1 MKTEKRTLN
10 QKKGAYSVLVVILL
24 LAMTTVFSGYVGI
37 LKQTLVLNDV
47 QQKMDTAGL
56 SALNSSVD
64 VEKLSQEV
72 LAIKGSSYAG
82 KDQQTNQ
89 VLNQYKADITKE
101 FKSELNTMLAGNNAI
116 VRYQYLDT
124 TVNFAESTWGIA
136 TGDDSTDT
144 KALPQITLD
153 NVMTITLDTNP
164 MPTEQSIKELNSK
177 KSVNGTTV
185 HYKINGLDNEG
196 NVILLVDSSTRVVYR

>member
-1 MKTEKRTLN
+1 MKTEKRNRN
-10 QKKGAYSVLVVILL
+10 QKKGAYSVLIVILL

-37 LKQTLVLNDV
+37 LKQTLVLNDD

-153 NVMTITLDTNP
+153 NVMTITLDTNS

>member
-153 NVMTITLDTNP
+153 NVMTITLDTNS

>member
-1 MKTEKRTLN
+1 MKTEKRNRN
-10 QKKGAYSVLVVILL
+10 QKKGAYSVLIVILL

-153 NVMTITLDTNP
+153 NVMTITLDTNS

>member
-1 MKTEKRTLN
+1 MKTEKRNRN

-82 KDQQTNQ
+82 KDQQTSQ
-89 VLNQYKADITKE
+89 VLNRYKEDITKE
-101 FKSELNTMLAGNNAI
+101 FKSELNEMLAGNNGI
-116 VRYQYLDT
+116 VRHQYLNT
-124 TVNFAESTWGIA
+124 TVNFAESSWGIA
-136 TGDDSTDT
+136 TGDDSTAT

-153 NVMTITLDTNP
+153 NVMTITLDANS
-164 MPTEQSIKELNSK
+164 MPTEQSIKELNAK
-177 KSVNGTTV
+177 KSINGTTV
-185 HYKINGLDNEG
+185 HYKINGLDKEG
-196 NVILLVDSSTRVVYR
+196 NVILLAESSTRVVYR

>member
-1 MKTEKRTLN
+1 MKTEKRNRN

-64 VEKLSQEV
+64 VDKLSQEV

-82 KDQQTNQ
+82 KDQQTSQ
-89 VLNQYKADITKE
+89 VLNRYKEDITKE

-116 VRYQYLDT
+116 VRYQYLNT
-124 TVNFAESTWGIA
+124 TVNFAESSWGIA
-136 TGDDSTDT
+136 TGDDSADT

-153 NVMTITLDTNP
+153 NVMTITLDTNS
-164 MPTEQSIKELNSK
+164 MPTEQSIKELNAK
-177 KSVNGTTV
+177 KSINGTTV
-185 HYKINGLDNEG
+185 HYQINGLDDEG

>member
-1 MKTEKRTLN
+1 MKTEKRNRN
-10 QKKGAYSVLVVILL
+10 QKKGAYSVLIVILL

-89 VLNQYKADITKE
+89 VLNQYKADIMKE

-153 NVMTITLDTNP
+153 NVMTITLDTNS

>member
-10 QKKGAYSVLVVILL
+10 QKKGAYSVLIVILL

-153 NVMTITLDTNP
+153 NVMTITLDTNS

>member
-1 MKTEKRTLN
+1 MKTEKRNRN
-10 QKKGAYSVLVVILL
+10 QKKGAYSVLIVILL

-101 FKSELNTMLAGNNAI
+101 FKSELNTMLAGNNDI
-116 VRYQYLDT
+116 VRYQYLDI

-153 NVMTITLDTNP
+153 NVMTITLDTNS

>member
-1 MKTEKRTLN
+1 MKTEKRNRN
-10 QKKGAYSVLVVILL
+10 QKKGAYSVLIVILL

-153 NVMTITLDTNP
+153 NVMTITLDTNS

-196 NVILLVDSSTRVVYR
+196 NVILLEDSSTRVVYR

>member
-1 MKTEKRTLN
+1 MKTEKRNRN

-153 NVMTITLDTNP
+153 NVMTITLDTNS